1 MFILKLLTDRETR
14 LNCSVLKPQSVRE
27 TRLNRDLNVLRVNYR
42 FEKKITLFHCINFR

>member
-42 FEKKITLFHCINFR
+42 FEKKNHTFPLYKF